1 MLGSSFMQQD
11 SDISLCSVCKTFGKM
26 FVDALVQRLNKVS
39 LSVILYMCS
48 IGLTMCC
55 HLQDSSVRNQL
66 NKLCQKAHSFL
77 RKPVSCACALVHSL

>member
-26 FVDALVQRLNKVS
+26 FVDALVQRFSKVS

-55 HLQDSSVRNQL
+55 HLQDGSLRNQL
-66 NKLCQKAHSFL
+66 NKVCQKVPSFV
-77 RKPVSCACALVHSL
+77 RGPVSCACVLVHSL